1 MKRKLHCKINILFYI
16 TKSNLF
22 SNFELLFIKMI
33 KTQAYIQSE
42 KERFLFGL
50 LELLKIPS
58 VSADPAFKNDVM
70 NCAENLAENLREI
83 GMEKVEICQTDGY
96 PIVFGEKII
105 NPELPT
111 VLVYGHYDVQPAD
124 PIDLWTS
131 PPFEPVIKKTE
142 IHPEGAIFAR
152 GACDDKGQMFMH
164 VKAVEAMLESNELPC
179 NVKFMIEGEEEVGSE
194 NLGIFV
200 KNNKEKLK
208 ADIILVSDTGML
220 ANDIPSV
227 TTGLRGLS
235 YVEVELTGPN
245 RDLHSGLYGGCV
257 ANPINVLA
265 QMIASLHDENG
276 KITIPGF
283 YDKVVELSDEERAE
297 MAKAPFSHE
306 EYCKALDL
314 KDVMG
319 EAGYSTPER
328 GSIRPTLDVNG
339 IWGGYTGEGAKT
351 VIASK
356 AFAKISMRLVPDQ
369 DPEEITQLFKTHF
382 EAIAPNSVSVVVK
395 PHHGGEAAVTPID
408 SIGYKAASMAYEKAF
423 GKKPIPVRSGGS
435 IPIVAMFEKELGLKT
450 ILMGFGLNSDAIHSP
465 NEHYGL
471 FNFYKGIETIP
482 YFYHFF
488 TELNAK

>member
-1 MKRKLHCKINILFYI
+1 MNQ
-16 TKSNLF
+16 TQNF
-22 SNFELLFIKMI
+22 SN
-33 KTQAYIQSE
+33 TN
-42 KERFLFGL
+42 KERYLNEL
-50 LELLKIPS
+50 LELLRIPS
-58 VSADPAFKNDVM
+58 VSADASFKNDVLK
-70 NCAENLAENLREI
+70 CAETIAEGLRKI
-83 GMEKVEICQTDGY
+83 GIDKVEVCETAGN
-96 PIVFGEKII
+96 PIVYGEKII
-105 NPELPT
+105 NPTKPT

-124 PIDLWTS
+124 PLELWTS
-131 PPFEPVIKKTE
+131 PAFEPVIKTTDK
-142 IHPEGAIFAR
+142 HPQGAIFAR

-164 VKAVEAMLESNELPC
+164 VKAVESMLAANELPC

-194 NLGIFV
+194 NLAIFV
-200 KNNKEKLK
+200 KNEKDRLK

-220 ANDIPSV
+220 ANDVPSI

-235 YVEVELTGPN
+235 YVEVEVTGPN

-265 QMIASLHDENG
+265 EMIASLHDSNG

-283 YDKVVELSDEERAE
+283 YDKVVELTDEERAE

-306 EYCKALDL
+306 AYCKALDIAET
-314 KDVMG
+314 MG
-319 EAGYSTPER
+319 EAGYSTMER

-339 IWGGYTGEGAKT
+339 IWGGYIGEGAKT

-369 DPEEITQLFKTHF
+369 DPEEITNLFKNHF
-382 EAIAPNSVSVVVK
+382 ESIAPNAVKVVVK

-408 SIGYKAASMAYEKAF
+408 SVGYKAASLAYEKAF

-450 ILMGFGLNSDAIHSP
+450 ILMGFGLDSDAIHSP
-465 NEHYGL
+465 NEHFGL

-482 YFYHFF
+482 YFYHYF
-488 TELNAK
+488 TELTN